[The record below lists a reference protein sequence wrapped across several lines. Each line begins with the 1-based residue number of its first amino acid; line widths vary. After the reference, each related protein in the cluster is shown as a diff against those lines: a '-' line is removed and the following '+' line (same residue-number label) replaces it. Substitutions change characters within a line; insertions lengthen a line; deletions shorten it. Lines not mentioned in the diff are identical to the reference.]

1 MTNELVHFDR
11 ARQEL
16 ALAKDIDEV
25 KQIRDKAE
33 ALRLYI
39 KQQGASLE
47 MQNHCAEIK
56 LRAERQAGEMLA
68 EREMNKGAEGN
79 PGGRGAPIVRLHD
92 ETTQIPTLSDLGISK
107 VQSHRWQVE
116 ADVPEPEFER
126 HIAEVKSRGDEL
138 TSKGLL
144 DLAYQRRRIQEK
156 QSVANVAPPNGKYST
171 IVIDPPWPMGKSDRT
186 ARPLQGPYLEYPTME
201 IEEIKSLPV
210 PDLAAE
216 SCHVYLWTTHRF
228 LPVAFE
234 VFETW
239 GVKYHC
245 LLTWVKNVG
254 FTPFSWMF
262 STEHCLFG
270 WIGSF
275 QFEKMGLRVDF
286 EAPARGHSRKPDE
299 FYDLVRAASPEPRI
313 DLFSREQHEGF
324 DAWGA
329 EVGKFK
335 EKD

>member
-1 MTNELVHFDR
+1 MNELVHFDR

-16 ALAKDIDEV
+16 ALAKDIDEI

-33 ALRLYI
+33 ALRHYI
-39 KQQGASLE
+39 RQQGASLE
-47 MQNHCAEIK
+47 MQNQCAEIK
-56 LRAERQAGEMLA
+56 IRAERRAGEMLA
-68 EREMNKGAEGN
+68 EMEKN
-79 PGGRGAPIVRLHD
+79 PGTKGQLIGPGIIGGN
-92 ETTQIPTLSDLGISK
+92 TMQPPTIPKLEDLGISK
-107 VQSHRWQVE
+107 MQSHRWQIE
-116 ADVPEPEFER
+116 ADVPEPEFEH
-126 HIAEVKSRGDEL
+126 HIAEVKSRGEEL

-156 QSVANVAPPNGKYST
+156 QGVVDVAPPIGKYST
-171 IVIDPPWPMGKSDRT
+171 IVVDPPWPMGKSDRT

-210 PDLAAE
+210 SDLAAE
-216 SCHVYLWTTHRF
+216 SCHVYLWATHRF

-270 WIGSF
+270 WIGNF

-286 EAPARGHSRKPDE
+286 KAPVREHSRKPDE
-299 FYDLVRAASPEPRI
+299 FYSLVRAASPEPRI
-313 DLFSREQHEGF
+313 DLFSRERHEGF

-329 EVGKFK
+329 EAGKFK
-335 EKD
+335 EKG